1 MPITFAS
8 TSDERIAQSLDRIA
22 QSLERIE
29 QCLNNNQS

>member
-1 MPITFAS
+1 MPISFAS

>member
-8 TSDERIAQSLDRIA
+8 SADERIAQSLDRIA

-29 QCLNNNQS
+29 QCLSNNQ

>member
-29 QCLNNNQS
+29 QCLNNNQ